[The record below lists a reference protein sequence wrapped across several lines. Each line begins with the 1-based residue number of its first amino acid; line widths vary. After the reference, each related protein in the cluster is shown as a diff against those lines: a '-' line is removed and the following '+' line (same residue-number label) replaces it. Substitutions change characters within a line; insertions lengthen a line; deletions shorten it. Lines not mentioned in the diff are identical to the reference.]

1 MSLWDTM
8 AERPP
13 IDITAGGFASDG
25 GDQCLSPD
33 GTKYWLT
40 GLVGGDHALGWI
52 DVATNTFG
60 GYVMIADNFAPFQL
74 LISPDGLYGYTIR
87 QPAVTGPPVQNAIYK
102 IDLSDGSTVAVATP
116 VGTLLW
122 RFEMTPDGAF
132 LTYGAAR
139 NVAGTVSANVWEI
152 DTSTMTVAGLITT
165 VGGGYGLNGEAAF
178 TSDSATA
185 LICGQGDFVFV
196 VDMATFAVTTFTALP
211 TGHIDPYQCWMSA
224 DDSTCWVAMQN
235 NTGTLYDAVV
245 PYDMSAHTWGTP
257 VVLNASTTGVTPAF
271 LGPLRFV
278 LSADESAV
286 LFAHIDGYWQAVEIT
301 SSTVLKTVSL
311 GESVAFTV
319 GWHAFGKISDTKF
332 YIGSLDTSL
341 VIWVEGARLASGQ
354 VMRWW

>member
-1 MSLWDTM
+1 MSLWNSM

-13 IDITAGGFASDG
+13 IDITAGGFASGG

-33 GTKYWLT
+33 KTKYWMT
-40 GLVGGDHALGWI
+40 GLVGGDYALGWI

-74 LISPDGLYGYTIR
+74 LISPDGAYAYTIK
-87 QPAVTGPPVQNAIYK
+87 QPAIIGPPVQNEVYK
-102 IDLSDGSTVAVATP
+102 IDLSDGSTVAFATP

-139 NVAGTVSANVWEI
+139 DAAGTVSSNVWQI
-152 DTSTMTVAGLITT
+152 DTSTMTLAGLITT
-165 VGGGYGLNGEAAF
+165 VGGGYGLNGEMAF

-185 LICGQGDFVFV
+185 LACGSGNFVFV

-245 PYDMSAHTWGTP
+245 PYDMAGGTWGTP
-257 VVLNASTTGVTPAF
+257 VVLNASTTAVSPVH

-278 LSADESAV
+278 LSDDETAILFSHVDDYWRAV
-286 LFAHIDGYWQAVEIT
+286 DM

-311 GESVAFTV
+311 AEGVSSAV
-319 GWHAFGKISDTKF
+319 GWHSFGKVSDTKF
-332 YIGSLDTSL
+332 YIGSTDLDL
-341 VIWVEGARLASGQ
+341 VIWVEGGARVQ